1 MSRLLTAALLAGALY
16 LPAARGDTSAVTLDE
31 AIARASA
38 GAPRLQAGESA
49 IDAAKGGWTQAG
61 VRPNPTV
68 TVTGENL
75 AGTGRYNVFGQS
87 EITASYSQVFER
99 GDKRSA
105 RTSYAGGDIRVA
117 EASLGVARLDLAA
130 QVERAYYNVIIAD
143 EIAWA
148 AEYRLKIE
156 REIQAEA
163 LRRVRGYKDPL
174 FVESRAAA
182 RVATAGANLDAT
194 KRQQKAA
201 RNLLA
206 SFWGGS
212 GEGLQV
218 VGGVLVPTT
227 CPSSIADADE
237 ALEAAKIARAEA
249 GIGVEKS
256 RATPDYTVSG
266 GVRYLRGT
274 GDFAVVTGITV
285 PIGRYDRNQ
294 GNIARAQAERQQ
306 LEFEA
311 DADRQERE
319 RRLASLCADA
329 ETARLRADS
338 IRHDVLPLAVRT
350 LDQVRDGYRRGGF
363 NFRDV
368 QDAADAIVQVQ
379 EQWIAAAN
387 LWRDLQTEI
396 DRLSGRFDAPAG
408 GRPTNAK

>member
-16 LPAARGDTSAVTLDE
+16 LPAAQADTSAVTLDE

-49 IDAAKGGWTQAG
+49 IDAARGGWTQAG

-68 TVTGENL
+68 TVTAENL
-75 AGTGRYNVFGQS
+75 AGTGLYNVLGQS
-87 EITASYSQVFER
+87 EVTASYSQTLER

-105 RTSYAGGDIRVA
+105 RTSFAGSDIRVA
-117 EASLGVARLDLAA
+117 EASLNVARLDLAA

-148 AEYRLKIE
+148 AEYRLKVE

-182 RVATAGANLDAT
+182 RVAAAGANLDAA

-218 VGGVLVPTT
+218 VGGVLVPTI

-249 GIGVEKS
+249 GVGVERS
-256 RATPDYTVSG
+256 RATPDYTVSA

-294 GNIARAQAERQQ
+294 GNIARAQAERHQ

-329 ETARLRADS
+329 DTARLRADS
-338 IRHDVLPLAVRT
+338 IRLDVLPLAVRT